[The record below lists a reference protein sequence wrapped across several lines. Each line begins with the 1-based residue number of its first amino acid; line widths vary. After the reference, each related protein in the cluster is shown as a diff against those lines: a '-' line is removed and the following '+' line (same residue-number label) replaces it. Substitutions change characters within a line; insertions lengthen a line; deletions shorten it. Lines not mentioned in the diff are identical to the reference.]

1 MTTSLP
7 PRGPSP
13 FNPGATTSQPKTSN
27 VSFASSQPGR
37 TKSRTE
43 NRRNTA
49 DSESNDT
56 SGDRSTVALIRRVL
70 CPDVSTY
77 GSSAPRPL
85 QELLPPLTSS
95 NDVDLQLYAL
105 TAVIIKEFVYSWYA
119 RITPDHFFVDEVLQL
134 IAHCTRALE
143 QRLRRVDVGQLV
155 LDEVTGL
162 VHAHITAYRIATQG
176 SDLVAVKP
184 SAREIYHHLNPH
196 PGLSPVP
203 NVSTPSRSS
212 EQQNN
217 ENLYRHL
224 LAQGV
229 LAVLLPTEDLE
240 NVCLRTLVEDVLS
253 DLILG
258 NQVSGRICEGWFIWT
273 AISKVITMAKQRD
286 SVTTVTVGQ
295 SLDAVADLNRLER
308 FGLLSEDGNEDRNA
322 QKHRRSTA
330 SLWLWKILYS
340 VYLTYVTMRFVIGGL
355 LHTALSNPVFDIPI
369 IGGTTENAMAKWFA
383 LVDSEFVSGRSWQD
397 SNDVSPSFQ
406 QPQQGQPLNGTD
418 HQTVI
423 DNSDIK
429 DASTP
434 APGGNT
440 PSPSEIA
447 VIKRQCATDILS
459 LIPESVARAFFRGNA
474 ENQVNDYRPHDRNES
489 SHNETSPFTSKG
501 SSQSSTADTED
512 LLETIESDLLDPFSD
527 AYCNKHLIYAI
538 VELVLIKLI
547 PELSE
552 QSVSSLMEERGIV
565 K

>member
-1 MTTSLP
+1 MVCKDYTRSLLC
-7 PRGPSP
+7 RRSL
-13 FNPGATTSQPKTSN
+13 ATDCTLHAGLGTKTS
-27 VSFASSQPGR
+27 AGGR
-37 TKSRTE
+37 WAARLGRSHWTGSRSYY
-43 NRRNTA
+43 R
-49 DSESNDT
+49 
-56 SGDRSTVALIRRVL
+56 
-70 CPDVSTY
+70 
-77 GSSAPRPL
+77 
-85 QELLPPLTSS
+85 
-95 NDVDLQLYAL
+95 YAL
-105 TAVIIKEFVYSWYA
+105 QYPHSSFRLNIILYPMVS
-119 RITPDHFFVDEVLQL
+119 L
-134 IAHCTRALE
+134 
-143 QRLRRVDVGQLV
+143 
-155 LDEVTGL
+155 
-162 VHAHITAYRIATQG
+162 AYRIATQG

-355 LHTALSNPVFDIPI
+355 LHTALSNPVVK
-369 IGGTTENAMAKWFA
+369 TTEMLQAAPVATTKATN
-383 LVDSEFVSGRSWQD
+383 Q
-397 SNDVSPSFQ
+397 PSLCRPVLSYRVFSLISQ
-406 QPQQGQPLNGTD
+406 SLGVPQRMPWLNG
-418 HQTVI
+418 
-423 DNSDIK
+423 S
-429 DASTP
+429 
-434 APGGNT
+434 
-440 PSPSEIA
+440 
-447 VIKRQCATDILS
+447 LS
-459 LIPESVARAFFRGNA
+459 LIQSLFLAGPGKIGETGSVL
-474 ENQVNDYRPHDRNES
+474 DR
-489 SHNETSPFTSKG
+489 
-501 SSQSSTADTED
+501 
-512 LLETIESDLLDPFSD
+512 
-527 AYCNKHLIYAI
+527 
-538 VELVLIKLI
+538 
-547 PELSE
+547 
-552 QSVSSLMEERGIV
+552 
-565 K
+565 

>member
-7 PRGPSP
+7 RRGPSP
-13 FNPGATTSQPKTSN
+13 FNPGATTSHPKSSN
-27 VSFASSQPGR
+27 VSAASPQPSR

-56 SGDRSTVALIRRVL
+56 SGDKNTVALIRRVL

-105 TAVIIKEFVYSWYA
+105 IAVIIKEFVYSWYA
-119 RITPDHFFVDEVLQL
+119 RITPDHVFVDEVLQL

-162 VHAHITAYRIATQG
+162 VQAHITAYRIATQG

-196 PGLSPVP
+196 PALSPVP
-203 NVSTPSRSS
+203 NASTSSQSS
-212 EQQNN
+212 EQQEN

-240 NVCLRTLVEDVLS
+240 NVCLRTLVEDVMS

-273 AISKVITMAKQRD
+273 AISKAITVAKQRD
-286 SVTTVTVGQ
+286 SEATVTIGQ
-295 SLDAVADLNRLER
+295 SLDAVAELNRLER
-308 FGLLSEDGNEDRNA
+308 FGLLSEDGNEDGNA
-322 QKHRRSTA
+322 QKHIQSTA

-340 VYLTYVTMRFVIGGL
+340 VYLAYVTMRFIIGGL
-355 LHTALSNPVFDIPI
+355 LHTALSNPEAK
-369 IGGTTENAMAKWFA
+369 TTEMLRPDPVATTKTTNQPNLCRPVLSYRAFG
-383 LVDSEFVSGRSWQD
+383 LISQ
-397 SNDVSPSFQ
+397 SFGVTQ
-406 QPQQGQPLNGTD
+406 RMPWLNG
-418 HQTVI
+418 
-423 DNSDIK
+423 S
-429 DASTP
+429 
-434 APGGNT
+434 
-440 PSPSEIA
+440 
-447 VIKRQCATDILS
+447 LS
-459 LIPESVARAFFRGNA
+459 LIQSLLLTGPGRIGETGSVL
-474 ENQVNDYRPHDRNES
+474 DR
-489 SHNETSPFTSKG
+489 
-501 SSQSSTADTED
+501 
-512 LLETIESDLLDPFSD
+512 
-527 AYCNKHLIYAI
+527 
-538 VELVLIKLI
+538 
-547 PELSE
+547 
-552 QSVSSLMEERGIV
+552 
-565 K
+565 

>member
-7 PRGPSP
+7 RRGPSP
-13 FNPGATTSQPKTSN
+13 FNPGATTSHPKSSN
-27 VSFASSQPGR
+27 VSSPQPSR

-56 SGDRSTVALIRRVL
+56 CSDKNTVALIRRVL

-105 TAVIIKEFVYSWYA
+105 IAVIIKEFVYSWYA
-119 RITPDHFFVDEVLQL
+119 RITPDHVFVDEVLQL

-162 VHAHITAYRIATQG
+162 VQAHITGTHSNLLSLFFVLNTISYPTVSLAYQIATQG

-196 PGLSPVP
+196 PALSPVP
-203 NVSTPSRSS
+203 NASTASQSS
-212 EQQNN
+212 EQQEN

-273 AISKVITMAKQRD
+273 AISKVITVAKQRD
-286 SVTTVTVGQ
+286 SEATVTVGQ
-295 SLDAVADLNRLER
+295 SLDAVAELNRLER
-308 FGLLSEDGNEDRNA
+308 FGLLSEDGNEDGNA
-322 QKHRRSTA
+322 QKHSQSTA

-340 VYLTYVTMRFVIGGL
+340 VYLAYVTMRFIIGGL
-355 LHTALSNPVFDIPI
+355 LHTTLSNPEAK
-369 IGGTTENAMAKWFA
+369 TTET
-383 LVDSEFVSGRSWQD
+383 L
-397 SNDVSPSFQ
+397 
-406 QPQQGQPLNGTD
+406 QPDPVATTKTTNQPNLCRPVLSYRAFGLISQSLGVPQRMPWLNG
-418 HQTVI
+418 
-423 DNSDIK
+423 S
-429 DASTP
+429 
-434 APGGNT
+434 
-440 PSPSEIA
+440 
-447 VIKRQCATDILS
+447 LS
-459 LIPESVARAFFRGNA
+459 LIQSLLLTGPGRIGETGSVL
-474 ENQVNDYRPHDRNES
+474 DR
-489 SHNETSPFTSKG
+489 
-501 SSQSSTADTED
+501 
-512 LLETIESDLLDPFSD
+512 
-527 AYCNKHLIYAI
+527 
-538 VELVLIKLI
+538 
-547 PELSE
+547 
-552 QSVSSLMEERGIV
+552 
-565 K
+565 